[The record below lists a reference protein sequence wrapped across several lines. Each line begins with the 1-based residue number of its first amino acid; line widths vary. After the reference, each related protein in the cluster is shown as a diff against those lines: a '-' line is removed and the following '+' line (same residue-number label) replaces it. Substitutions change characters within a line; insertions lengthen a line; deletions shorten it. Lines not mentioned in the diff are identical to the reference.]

1 MKLKN
6 KLFISALMIGLGV
19 TGYAKTGDKV
29 EISAPF
35 EAKVVTDGLEA
46 PWAMSVAPDGN
57 LWITER
63 EGKHIAKINPETGEY
78 KRLYTV
84 ENAFVGPQH
93 EGVLGLAFGPNF
105 MSKKGNAKNE
115 IYFAYTY
122 KDKEG
127 KEFARI
133 SRLTY
138 DLKSD
143 NLKDEKV
150 ILDKLPAS
158 NDHNSGRLVLGP
170 DNKLYYTI
178 GDQGGNQGANKDK
191 PILSQ
196 ILPTKEEVAKKDYK
210 NYPGSTLRI
219 NLDGSIPKDNPVING
234 VVSHV
239 YTYGH
244 RNAQGLAFVGKNLYS
259 NEHGPSSDDE
269 INLLVPGGNYGWPN
283 IAGYQDDQAYEYVNN
298 SEGGKVY
305 KETEFKAENLQDPV
319 KTFFTVRKNHSF
331 KDEAYG
337 NLNYIGWPT
346 IAPSSLAYYP
356 KDGKIAAF
364 RNSLLVSSLK
374 NGALY
379 IVRLNSDGTQAQG
392 DVSKMFKTNNRYRMV
407 VVSPD
412 TSKLY
417 IATDKSGNVM
427 GVDGLPTSELQN
439 KGAIIE
445 VEYKK

>member
-6 KLFISALMIGLGV
+6 KLFISVLMIGLGV

-29 EISAPF
+29 EISTPF

-63 EGKHIAKINPETGEY
+63 EGKHIAKINPETGAY

-105 MSKKGNAKNE
+105 MSKKSNTKNE

-127 KEFARI
+127 AEFARI

-143 NLKDEKV
+143 KLKDEKV

-196 ILPTKEEVAKKDYK
+196 ILPTKEEVTKKDYK

>member
-1 MKLKN
+1 MNKKN
-6 KLFISALMIGLGV
+6 N
-19 TGYAKTGDKV
+19 T
-29 EISAPF
+29 
-35 EAKVVTDGLEA
+35 
-46 PWAMSVAPDGN
+46 
-57 LWITER
+57 
-63 EGKHIAKINPETGEY
+63 
-78 KRLYTV
+78 
-84 ENAFVGPQH
+84 
-93 EGVLGLAFGPNF
+93 
-105 MSKKGNAKNE
+105 KNE
-115 IYFAYTY
+115 VYFAYTY

-127 KEFARI
+127 TEFARI

-143 NLKDEKV
+143 KLKDEKV

-331 KDEAYG
+331 KDETYG

-356 KDGKIAAF
+356 KDGKIVEF

-392 DVSKMFKTNNRYRMV
+392 DVAKMFKTNNRYRMV

-412 TSKLY
+412 TLKLY